1 MVKPA
6 TTLKLKEQ
14 RLRQIKNHKM
24 PTPYKIYAQIET
36 NTKQ

>member
-6 TTLKLKEQ
+6 STLKLKEQ
-14 RLRQIKNHKM
+14 HLRQIKNHKM
-24 PTPYKIYAQIET
+24 TTPYKIYAQIET